1 MHAHNVTRDWAGL
14 MNYFHM
20 RRTTVLRIVGFAGG
34 LLVLHLLF
42 SGYKSSLAA
51 EKAEKASSYGRA
63 DKRRR
68 N

>member
-1 MHAHNVTRDWAGL
+1 

-20 RRTTVLRIVGFAGG
+20 RRTVALRVVGFAGG
-34 LLVLHLLF
+34 LLFLHFLF
-42 SGYKSSLAA
+42 SRYKSSLAA
-51 EKAEKASSYGRA
+51 VKAEKASSYGRA